1 MMKRLLIASLVLW
14 QCLAAKAATIE
25 ANTWLKTSVTGSWS
39 LESWCP
45 HDGGYG
51 GADALVQ
58 PGSYMDYELIV
69 PYSLPDGPTAPSAS
83 VGCPYG
89 SAWGAALNPYR
100 PSFEFENAQGMCTD
114 SSAGWQLEPTATYG
128 LGIGWVDSM
137 VYIPDENGTVTF
149 TANLSYMIDM
159 VAASPTKTT
168 GAELLAWVAMWGP
181 DPESGLINSLLLEPT
196 DDWVVGNVSP
206 YFYTNANQLLRRITV
221 DPGTLAE
228 ALETPEWTVT
238 VDQASEYCV
247 AAGIFVES
255 TPQYV
260 DDLTMYVV
268 PEPAAL
274 CLLTL
279 GGLALLRR
287 RR

>member
-25 ANTWLKTSVTGSWS
+25 ADTWLETSVTGSWS
-39 LESWCP
+39 PQSGYPLG
-45 HDGGYG
+45 GGYG

-69 PYSLPDGPTAPSAS
+69 PYNSPGVPTAPSAY

-89 SAWGAALNPYR
+89 SAWGTALNPYL
-100 PSFEFENAQGMCTD
+100 PSAAFQNAEGICTY

-128 LGIGWVDSM
+128 GGIGWVDSLAY
-137 VYIPDENGTVTF
+137 VPDQDGTVTF

-159 VAASPTKTT
+159 VAASPAKTT
-168 GAELLAWVAMWGP
+168 GAEFVAWVAMWGSEP
-181 DPESGLINSLLLEPT
+181 GSGVLNSLLLQPT
-196 DDWVVGNVSP
+196 NDWVVGNVSP
-206 YFYTNANQLLRRITV
+206 QFYTNDQLVRHITIN
-221 DPGTLAE
+221 PGTLADSF
-228 ALETPEWTVT
+228 ETPEWSVT
-238 VDQASEYCV
+238 VDHASIYAV

-260 DDLTMYVV
+260 DNFTAYVV
-268 PEPAAL
+268 PEPVTL
-274 CLLTL
+274 WLLSL